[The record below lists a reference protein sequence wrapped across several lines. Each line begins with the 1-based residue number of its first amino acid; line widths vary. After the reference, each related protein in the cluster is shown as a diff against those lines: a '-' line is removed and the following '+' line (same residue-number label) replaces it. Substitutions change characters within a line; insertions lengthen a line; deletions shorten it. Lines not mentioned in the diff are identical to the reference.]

1 MRCTYSIGTKEN
13 GILDALRELGKVD
26 EQRKVSLATHDSQR
40 RTRAQPEC
48 TDEDEKEISAA
59 TRSYGMTLIDMKSRR
74 RQESED
80 RR

>member
-48 TDEDEKEISAA
+48 TDEDEKETSAA
-59 TRSYGMTLIDMKSRR
+59 TRNYGMTLIDMKSRR